1 MRFTKM
7 HGIGNDYIF
16 VNCFEEIVQDPERMA
31 LVMSQQHFGVGADGL
46 VLIESSETA
55 DFGMRIFNADGTEER
70 CAATPR
76 AASANMC
83 TSAA

>member
-16 VNCFEEIVQDPERMA
+16 VNCFEEVVEDPERLA
-31 LVMSQQHFGVGADGL
+31 LVMSQPHFGVGADGL

-55 DFGMRIFNADGTEER
+55 DLACASSTPTAPRPR
-70 CAATPR
+70 CAAMPR
-76 AASANMC
+76 AASANMS